1 MISNLVLQGTA
12 MAEYYYEK
20 DALVEMIHDLRDEG
34 LEYTETAR
42 EYFVKLRMIS
52 VLCSTKIPLV

>member
-1 MISNLVLQGTA
+1 MISNLVLQATA